1 MKRIISVLLIM
12 GFLWSFSVPSAA
24 VSAKGAVLINGSTG
38 SVLYAKNEYTR
49 LPMASTTKIMTALLL
64 CENAN
69 LDETLVTTEQMV
81 TVEGSSMGLLP
92 GDTVSYRNLL
102 YGMMLASGN
111 DAANTTA
118 VSLGG
123 SVEGFVEMMN
133 KKAKEIGLENTHFV
147 TPSGL
152 DSEEHYSTAYD
163 MALLARY
170 ALKNKDFAAACGAER
185 ATLKYGN
192 PPYNRT
198 LKNHNRLLGT
208 YDGMIGVKTGFTKK
222 SGRCLVTAAEREE
235 GFLIAV
241 TLSDPDDWKDH
252 KELLDYGFSLLSV
265 KEEHPPIPK
274 TLPVVGGTEKEVG
287 LLCDSATLS
296 LTEAEKAALSCR
308 ICLPHFLYAPVK
320 AGQRIGYAEY
330 SVEGRVI
337 ASRDITAQRNVKM
350 AKSGDFDGILRN
362 FIMLIKAMV

>member
-1 MKRIISVLLIM
+1 MKRIMTVLLIV
-12 GFLWSFSVPSAA
+12 GLLWSLSVPSSA

-38 SVLYAKNEYTR
+38 SVLYAKGEHTR

-64 CENAN
+64 CENAD

-92 GDTVSYRNLL
+92 GDTVSYRDLL

-118 VSLGG
+118 VAIGG

-133 KKAKEIGLENTHFV
+133 EKVKEIGLENTHFV

-152 DSEEHYSTAYD
+152 DADEHYSTAYD
-163 MALLARY
+163 MAVLARY
-170 ALKNKDFAAACGAER
+170 ALENKDFAAACGAEH
-185 ATLKYGN
+185 ATLHYGN

-198 LKNHNRLLGT
+198 LKNHNRLLGA

-222 SGRCLVTAAEREE
+222 SGRCLVTAARREE

-241 TLSDPDDWKDH
+241 TLSDPDDWQDH

-265 KEEHPPIPK
+265 KSEKPPVPE
-274 TLPVVGGTEKEVG
+274 TLSVVGGRENAVG
-287 LLCDSATLS
+287 LLCDDLELS
-296 LTEAEKAALSCR
+296 LTEAERKALSCR
-308 ICLPHFLYAPVK
+308 ICLPRFLYAPVK
-320 AGQRIGYAEY
+320 EGERIGYAEY
-330 SVEGRVI
+330 SLDGRVI
-337 ASRDITAQRNVKM
+337 ATRDITAQRNVKM
-350 AKSGDFDGILRN
+350 AESGDFDAIMRN
-362 FIMLIKAMV
+362 FLMLIKAMV